1 MQVVLSAIN
10 SKYIHT
16 GLGLRYVGEYAKA
29 QGDEVTLIEETI
41 NTPILAVLEKIMAVP
56 AQVYGFSVHIWNKPF
71 VFKLIRM
78 LRKLRP
84 QAAIVIGGPEVA
96 FDAERIFTELPQA
109 DYIVQGEGEL
119 VFSELLEYLAGGGS
133 VPQHIAY
140 REGEQ
145 VNLNGGI
152 TVIDDMSLLPFPY
165 PDLEKMLA
173 EHKIV
178 YYECTRGCPF
188 NCAYCLSGISRSVR
202 KRPLELVLRD
212 LDRFI
217 AAGVPLVKF
226 VDRTYNLDEKYFLP
240 MMEHLAQADT
250 NATFHFEIKADILS
264 EQVMDFLAT
273 VPKGRFQLE
282 IGIQSTHQPTLKAI
296 NRQDN
301 WEKLAANV
309 KRLLS
314 FGNMHIHVDLIAGLP
329 YEDLPTFA
337 KSFDDVYG
345 LGADMLQ
352 LGFLKVLKGSKMYQN
367 AKEYGIVYTDTAP
380 YEVLYT
386 KWISYADVLTLKAV
400 EEMVELYYNSRQYVQ
415 SLTYLRE
422 FFDTPYAMFAYFADY
437 YEKNGLFAVK
447 HSRMTRYQHFY
458 DAAKLRIMQGQKA
471 SDSADFS
478 GTQAESGCE
487 KTKDMQMEAQLEL
500 FTELLIFD
508 LYERENLKTRPPFA
522 PDLQPYK
529 NVIREMAVVYA
540 MPKTAHFELLS
551 ERTLQ
556 KAGISVDLPER
567 NLKKQMAQSNPKVQ
581 ISETQNQNSFRNRR
595 IWTAFDYEKRSRLD
609 YGAAV
614 YLLAFA
620 DTAGDK
626 KQ

>member
-29 QGDEVTLIEETI
+29 QGHEVTLIEETI

-56 AQVYGFSVHIWNKPF
+56 AQVYGFSVHIWNKPL

-133 VPQHIAY
+133 VPQHIVY

-152 TVIDDMSLLPFPY
+152 TVIEDMSLLPFPY
-165 PDLEKMLA
+165 PDLGKMLA

-240 MMEHLAQADT
+240 MMQHLAQADT

-301 WEKLAANV
+301 WEKLSANV

-352 LGFLKVLKGSKMYQN
+352 LGFLKVLPGTQMRRETEQHDLRYMDEPPYEILATKYMPYEDMLYLKHLDNILDQTANSGGFKYTLRALLRASGMTAFAFYRQLTQWWVKAGFYPQTHN
-367 AKEYGIVYTDTAP
+367 AKGVATI
-380 YEVLYT
+380 
-386 KWISYADVLTLKAV
+386 LKQFIEENYV
-400 EEMVELYYNSRQYVQ
+400 EQQ
-415 SLTYLRE
+415 
-422 FFDTPYAMFAYFADY
+422 
-437 YEKNGLFAVK
+437 
-447 HSRMTRYQHFY
+447 
-458 DAAKLRIMQGQKA
+458 
-471 SDSADFS
+471 
-478 GTQAESGCE
+478 
-487 KTKDMQMEAQLEL
+487 
-500 FTELLIFD
+500 TELLEILRFDVFCEIPQWRPEWLKWQTEEIFEAVSAFWRD
-508 LYERENLKTRPPFA
+508 EEKVRRYIPAYKFSSWRQIHKLYPIELFKADWKTGNAEEIFVML
-522 PDLQPYK
+522 DNSGEQ
-529 NVIREMAVVYA
+529 
-540 MPKTAHFELLS
+540 
-551 ERTLQ
+551 Q
-556 KAGISVDLPER
+556 KLIKLPI
-567 NLKKQMAQSNPKVQ
+567 KV
-581 ISETQNQNSFRNRR
+581 
-595 IWTAFDYEKRSRLD
+595 K
-609 YGAAV
+609 
-614 YLLAFA
+614 
-620 DTAGDK
+620 
-626 KQ
+626 

>member
-16 GLGLRYVGEYAKA
+16 GLGLRYVGEYAKV
-29 QGDEVTLIEETI
+29 QGHEVTLIEETI

-56 AQVYGFSVHIWNKPF
+56 AQVYGFSVHIWNKSF

-96 FDAERIFTELPQA
+96 FDAEKIFAELPQA

-119 VFSELLEYLAGGGS
+119 VFSELLQYLAGGGA
-133 VPQHIAY
+133 VPKHIAY

-301 WEKLAANV
+301 WEKLSANV

-352 LGFLKVLKGSKMYQN
+352 LGFLKVLPGTQMRRETEKHDLRYMDEPPYEILATKYMPYEDMLYLKHLDNILDQTANSGGFKYTVRALLRASGMTAFAFYRKLTQWWVKAGFYPQTHN
-367 AKEYGIVYTDTAP
+367 AKGVAAILKQFIE
-380 YEVLYT
+380 EN
-386 KWISYADVLTLKAV
+386 YAD
-400 EEMVELYYNSRQYVQ
+400 N
-415 SLTYLRE
+415 
-422 FFDTPYAMFAYFADY
+422 
-437 YEKNGLFAVK
+437 
-447 HSRMTRYQHFY
+447 
-458 DAAKLRIMQGQKA
+458 
-471 SDSADFS
+471 
-478 GTQAESGCE
+478 QAELLEILRFDVFCE
-487 KTKDMQMEAQLEL
+487 IVQWRPEWLKWQTEAIFEVVSAFWRDEEKVRRYIPAYKFSSWRQIHKLYPIEL
-500 FTELLIFD
+500 FKANWETGNAEEIFVMLDNSGEQQKLI
-508 LYERENLKTRPPFA
+508 K
-522 PDLQPYK
+522 
-529 NVIREMAVVYA
+529 
-540 MPKTAHFELLS
+540 
-551 ERTLQ
+551 
-556 KAGISVDLPER
+556 LPIEV
-567 NLKKQMAQSNPKVQ
+567 K
-581 ISETQNQNSFRNRR
+581 
-595 IWTAFDYEKRSRLD
+595 
-609 YGAAV
+609 
-614 YLLAFA
+614 
-620 DTAGDK
+620 
-626 KQ
+626 

>member
-16 GLGLRYVGEYAKA
+16 GLGLRYVGEYAKT
-29 QGDEVTLIEETI
+29 QGHEVTLIEETI

-56 AQVYGFSVHIWNKPF
+56 AKVYGFSVHIWNKPF

-96 FDAERIFTELPQA
+96 FDAERIFAELPQA

-119 VFSELLEYLAGGGS
+119 VFSELLQYLAGGGAVS
-133 VPQHIAY
+133 QHIAY

-152 TVIDDMSLLPFPY
+152 TVIEDMSLLPFPY

-188 NCAYCLSGISRSVR
+188 NCAYCLSSISRSVR

-240 MMEHLAQADT
+240 MMQHLAQADT

-264 EQVMDFLAT
+264 ERVMDFLAT

-282 IGIQSTHQPTLKAI
+282 VGIQSTHQPTLKAI

-352 LGFLKVLKGSKMYQN
+352 LGFLKVLPGTQMRRETEQHDLRYMD
-367 AKEYGIVYTDTAP
+367 EPP
-380 YEVLYT
+380 YEILATKYMPYEDMLYLKHLDNILDQT
-386 KWISYADVLTLKAV
+386 ANSGGFKYTLRALLRASGMTAFAFYKQLTQWWVKAGFYPQTHNDKGIAAILKQFIEENYV
-400 EEMVELYYNSRQYVQ
+400 EQQ
-415 SLTYLRE
+415 
-422 FFDTPYAMFAYFADY
+422 
-437 YEKNGLFAVK
+437 
-447 HSRMTRYQHFY
+447 
-458 DAAKLRIMQGQKA
+458 
-471 SDSADFS
+471 
-478 GTQAESGCE
+478 
-487 KTKDMQMEAQLEL
+487 
-500 FTELLIFD
+500 TELLEILRFDVFCEIPQWRPEWLKWQTEAIFEVVSAFWRD
-508 LYERENLKTRPPFA
+508 EEKVRRYIPAYKFSSWRQIHKLYP
-522 PDLQPYK
+522 
-529 NVIREMAVVYA
+529 I
-540 MPKTAHFELLS
+540 ELFKADWETGNAEEIFVMLDNS
-551 ERTLQ
+551 GEQQ
-556 KAGISVDLPER
+556 KLIKLPIEV
-567 NLKKQMAQSNPKVQ
+567 K
-581 ISETQNQNSFRNRR
+581 
-595 IWTAFDYEKRSRLD
+595 
-609 YGAAV
+609 
-614 YLLAFA
+614 
-620 DTAGDK
+620 
-626 KQ
+626 

>member
-29 QGDEVTLIEETI
+29 QGHEVTLIEETI

-56 AQVYGFSVHIWNKPF
+56 AQVYGFSVHIWNKSF

-96 FDAERIFTELPQA
+96 FDAEKIFAELPQA

-152 TVIDDMSLLPFPY
+152 TVIEDMSLLPFPY

-226 VDRTYNLDEKYFLP
+226 VDRTYNLDEKCFLP
-240 MMEHLAQADT
+240 MMQHLAQADT

-264 EQVMDFLAT
+264 EHVMDFLAT

-301 WEKLAANV
+301 WEKLSANI

-352 LGFLKVLKGSKMYQN
+352 LGFLKVLPGTQMRRETEQHDLRYMDEPPYEILATKYMPYEDMLYLKHLDNILDQTANSGGFKYTLRALLRASGMTAFAFYRQLTQWWVKAGFYPQTHN
-367 AKEYGIVYTDTAP
+367 AKGVAAI
-380 YEVLYT
+380 
-386 KWISYADVLTLKAV
+386 LKQFIEENYV
-400 EEMVELYYNSRQYVQ
+400 EQQ
-415 SLTYLRE
+415 
-422 FFDTPYAMFAYFADY
+422 
-437 YEKNGLFAVK
+437 
-447 HSRMTRYQHFY
+447 
-458 DAAKLRIMQGQKA
+458 
-471 SDSADFS
+471 
-478 GTQAESGCE
+478 
-487 KTKDMQMEAQLEL
+487 
-500 FTELLIFD
+500 TELLEILRFD
-508 LYERENLKTRPPFA
+508 VFCEIPQWRPEWLKWQTEA
-522 PDLQPYK
+522 
-529 NVIREMAVVYA
+529 I
-540 MPKTAHFELLS
+540 FELVSAFWRDEEKVRRYIPAYKFSSWRQIHKLYPIELFKADWETGNAEEIFVMLDNS
-551 ERTLQ
+551 GEQQ
-556 KAGISVDLPER
+556 KLIKLPIEV
-567 NLKKQMAQSNPKVQ
+567 K
-581 ISETQNQNSFRNRR
+581 
-595 IWTAFDYEKRSRLD
+595 
-609 YGAAV
+609 
-614 YLLAFA
+614 
-620 DTAGDK
+620 
-626 KQ
+626 

>member
-29 QGDEVTLIEETI
+29 QGHEVTLIEETI

-56 AQVYGFSVHIWNKPF
+56 AQVYGFSVHIWNKLF

-96 FDAERIFTELPQA
+96 FDAERIFAELPQA

-119 VFSELLEYLAGGGS
+119 VFSELLEYLAGGGA

-152 TVIDDMSLLPFPY
+152 TVIEDMSLLPFPY

-240 MMEHLAQADT
+240 MMQHLAQADT

-264 EQVMDFLAT
+264 EGVMDFLAT

-352 LGFLKVLKGSKMYQN
+352 LGFLKVLPGTQMRRKTEQHDLRYMDEPPYEILATKYMPYEDMLYLKHLDNILDQTANSGGFKYTLRSLLRASGMTAFAFYKQLTQWWVKAGFYPQTHN
-367 AKEYGIVYTDTAP
+367 AKGVAAILKQFIE
-380 YEVLYT
+380 EN
-386 KWISYADVLTLKAV
+386 YADK
-400 EEMVELYYNSRQYVQ
+400 
-415 SLTYLRE
+415 
-422 FFDTPYAMFAYFADY
+422 
-437 YEKNGLFAVK
+437 
-447 HSRMTRYQHFY
+447 
-458 DAAKLRIMQGQKA
+458 
-471 SDSADFS
+471 
-478 GTQAESGCE
+478 QAELLEILRFDVFCE
-487 KTKDMQMEAQLEL
+487 IPQWRPEWLKWQTEAIFEAVSAFWRDEEKVRRYIPAYKFSSWRQIHKLYPIEL
-500 FTELLIFD
+500 FKADWETGNTEEIFVMLDNSGEQQKLI
-508 LYERENLKTRPPFA
+508 K
-522 PDLQPYK
+522 
-529 NVIREMAVVYA
+529 
-540 MPKTAHFELLS
+540 
-551 ERTLQ
+551 
-556 KAGISVDLPER
+556 LPIE
-567 NLKKQMAQSNPKVQ
+567 
-581 ISETQNQNSFRNRR
+581 
-595 IWTAFDYEKRSRLD
+595 EK
-609 YGAAV
+609 
-614 YLLAFA
+614 
-620 DTAGDK
+620 
-626 KQ
+626 

>member
-29 QGDEVTLIEETI
+29 QGHEVTLIEETI
-41 NTPILAVLEKIMAVP
+41 NTTILAVLEKIMAVP
-56 AQVYGFSVHIWNKPF
+56 AHVYGFSVHIWNKPF

-96 FDAERIFTELPQA
+96 FDAEKIFAELPQA

-140 REGEQ
+140 REVEQ

-165 PDLEKMLA
+165 PDLEKILA

-202 KRPLELVLRD
+202 KRPLELVLHD

-240 MMEHLAQADT
+240 MMRHLAQADT

-264 EQVMDFLAT
+264 ERVMDFLAT

-352 LGFLKVLKGSKMYQN
+352 LGFLKVLPGTQMRRETEQHDLRYMDEPPYEILATKYMPYEDMLYLKHLDNILDQTANSGGFKYTLRALLRASSMNAFGFYRQLTQWWVKAGFYPQTHN
-367 AKEYGIVYTDTAP
+367 AKGVAAI
-380 YEVLYT
+380 
-386 KWISYADVLTLKAV
+386 LKQFIEENYV
-400 EEMVELYYNSRQYVQ
+400 EQQ
-415 SLTYLRE
+415 
-422 FFDTPYAMFAYFADY
+422 
-437 YEKNGLFAVK
+437 
-447 HSRMTRYQHFY
+447 
-458 DAAKLRIMQGQKA
+458 
-471 SDSADFS
+471 
-478 GTQAESGCE
+478 
-487 KTKDMQMEAQLEL
+487 
-500 FTELLIFD
+500 TELLEILRFDVFCEIPQWRPEWLKWQTEEIFD
-508 LYERENLKTRPPFA
+508 AVSAFWRDEEKVRRYIPAYKFSSWRQIHKLYP
-522 PDLQPYK
+522 
-529 NVIREMAVVYA
+529 I
-540 MPKTAHFELLS
+540 ELFKADWETGNAEEIFVMLDNS
-551 ERTLQ
+551 GEQQ
-556 KAGISVDLPER
+556 KLIKLPIEV
-567 NLKKQMAQSNPKVQ
+567 K
-581 ISETQNQNSFRNRR
+581 
-595 IWTAFDYEKRSRLD
+595 
-609 YGAAV
+609 
-614 YLLAFA
+614 
-620 DTAGDK
+620 
-626 KQ
+626 

>member
-1 MQVVLSAIN
+1 
-10 SKYIHT
+10 
-16 GLGLRYVGEYAKA
+16 
-29 QGDEVTLIEETI
+29 
-41 NTPILAVLEKIMAVP
+41 MAVP

-96 FDAERIFTELPQA
+96 FDAEKIFAELPQA

-119 VFSELLEYLAGGGS
+119 VFGELLEYLAGGGA

-240 MMEHLAQADT
+240 MMQHLAQADT

-264 EQVMDFLAT
+264 EHVMDFLAT

-352 LGFLKVLKGSKMYQN
+352 LGFLKVLPGTQMRRETEQHDLRYMDEPPYEILATKYMPYEDMLYLKHLDNILDQTANSGGFKYTLRALLRASGMNAFGFYRQLTQWWVKAGFYPQTHN
-367 AKEYGIVYTDTAP
+367 AKGVAAI
-380 YEVLYT
+380 
-386 KWISYADVLTLKAV
+386 LKQFIEENYV
-400 EEMVELYYNSRQYVQ
+400 EQQ
-415 SLTYLRE
+415 
-422 FFDTPYAMFAYFADY
+422 
-437 YEKNGLFAVK
+437 
-447 HSRMTRYQHFY
+447 
-458 DAAKLRIMQGQKA
+458 
-471 SDSADFS
+471 
-478 GTQAESGCE
+478 
-487 KTKDMQMEAQLEL
+487 
-500 FTELLIFD
+500 TELLEILRFDVFCEIPQWRPEWLKWQTEEIFD
-508 LYERENLKTRPPFA
+508 AVSAFWRDEEKVRRYIPAYKFSSWRQIHKLYP
-522 PDLQPYK
+522 
-529 NVIREMAVVYA
+529 I
-540 MPKTAHFELLS
+540 ELFKADWETGNAEEIFVMLDNS
-551 ERTLQ
+551 GEQQ
-556 KAGISVDLPER
+556 KLIKLPIEV
-567 NLKKQMAQSNPKVQ
+567 K
-581 ISETQNQNSFRNRR
+581 
-595 IWTAFDYEKRSRLD
+595 
-609 YGAAV
+609 
-614 YLLAFA
+614 
-620 DTAGDK
+620 
-626 KQ
+626 

>member
-29 QGDEVTLIEETI
+29 QGHEVTLIEETI

-56 AQVYGFSVHIWNKPF
+56 AQVYGFSVHIWNKQF

-96 FDAERIFTELPQA
+96 FDAEKIFAELPQA

-165 PDLEKMLA
+165 PDLERMLA

-301 WEKLAANV
+301 WEKLSANV

-337 KSFDDVYG
+337 QSFDDVYG

-352 LGFLKVLKGSKMYQN
+352 LGFLKVLPGTQMRRETEQHDLRYMD
-367 AKEYGIVYTDTAP
+367 EPP
-380 YEVLYT
+380 YEILATKYMPYEDMLYLKHLDNILDQT
-386 KWISYADVLTLKAV
+386 ANSGGFKYTLRALLRASGMTAFAFYRKLTQWWVKAGFYPQTHNVKGVAAILKQFIEENYV
-400 EEMVELYYNSRQYVQ
+400 EQQ
-415 SLTYLRE
+415 
-422 FFDTPYAMFAYFADY
+422 
-437 YEKNGLFAVK
+437 
-447 HSRMTRYQHFY
+447 
-458 DAAKLRIMQGQKA
+458 
-471 SDSADFS
+471 
-478 GTQAESGCE
+478 
-487 KTKDMQMEAQLEL
+487 
-500 FTELLIFD
+500 TELLEILRFDVFCEIPQWRPEWLKWQTEAIFEVVSAFWRD
-508 LYERENLKTRPPFA
+508 EEKVRRYIPAYKFSSWRQIHKLYP
-522 PDLQPYK
+522 
-529 NVIREMAVVYA
+529 I
-540 MPKTAHFELLS
+540 ELFKADWETGNAEEIFVMLDNS
-551 ERTLQ
+551 GEQQ
-556 KAGISVDLPER
+556 KLIKLPIEV
-567 NLKKQMAQSNPKVQ
+567 K
-581 ISETQNQNSFRNRR
+581 
-595 IWTAFDYEKRSRLD
+595 
-609 YGAAV
+609 
-614 YLLAFA
+614 
-620 DTAGDK
+620 
-626 KQ
+626 

>member
-29 QGDEVTLIEETI
+29 QGHEVTLIEETI

-56 AQVYGFSVHIWNKPF
+56 AQVYGFSVHIWNKQF

-84 QAAIVIGGPEVA
+84 EAAIVIGGPEVA
-96 FDAERIFTELPQA
+96 FDAEKIFAELPQA

-240 MMEHLAQADT
+240 MMRHLAQADT

-264 EQVMDFLAT
+264 EHVMDFLAT

-352 LGFLKVLKGSKMYQN
+352 LGFLKVLPGTQMRREAEQHDLRYMDEPPYEILATKYMPYEDMLYLKHLDNILDQTANSGGFKYTLRALLRASGMTAFAFYKQLTQWWVEAGFYPQTHN
-367 AKEYGIVYTDTAP
+367 AKGVAAI
-380 YEVLYT
+380 
-386 KWISYADVLTLKAV
+386 LKQFIEENYV
-400 EEMVELYYNSRQYVQ
+400 EQ
-415 SLTYLRE
+415 
-422 FFDTPYAMFAYFADY
+422 
-437 YEKNGLFAVK
+437 
-447 HSRMTRYQHFY
+447 
-458 DAAKLRIMQGQKA
+458 
-471 SDSADFS
+471 
-478 GTQAESGCE
+478 QAELLEILRFDVFCE
-487 KTKDMQMEAQLEL
+487 IPQWRPEWLKWQTEAIFEAVSAFWRDEEKVRRYIPAYKFSSWRQIHKLYPIEL
-500 FTELLIFD
+500 FKADWETGNAEEIFVMLDNSGKQQKLI
-508 LYERENLKTRPPFA
+508 K
-522 PDLQPYK
+522 
-529 NVIREMAVVYA
+529 
-540 MPKTAHFELLS
+540 
-551 ERTLQ
+551 
-556 KAGISVDLPER
+556 LPIEV
-567 NLKKQMAQSNPKVQ
+567 K
-581 ISETQNQNSFRNRR
+581 
-595 IWTAFDYEKRSRLD
+595 
-609 YGAAV
+609 
-614 YLLAFA
+614 
-620 DTAGDK
+620 
-626 KQ
+626 

>member
-29 QGDEVTLIEETI
+29 QGHEVTLIEETI

-56 AQVYGFSVHIWNKPF
+56 AQVYGFSVHIWNKSF

-96 FDAERIFTELPQA
+96 FDAERIFAELPQA

-119 VFSELLEYLAGGGS
+119 VFSELLQCLVGGGA
-133 VPQHIAY
+133 VPKHIAY

-240 MMEHLAQADT
+240 MMRHLAQVDT

-345 LGADMLQ
+345 FGADMLQ
-352 LGFLKVLKGSKMYQN
+352 LGFLKVLPGTQMRRETEQHDLRYMDEPPYEILATKYMPYEDMLYLKHLDNILDQTANSGGFKYTLRALLRASGMTAFAFYRKLTQWWVKAGFYPQTHN
-367 AKEYGIVYTDTAP
+367 AKGVAAI
-380 YEVLYT
+380 
-386 KWISYADVLTLKAV
+386 LKQFIEENYV
-400 EEMVELYYNSRQYVQ
+400 EQQ
-415 SLTYLRE
+415 
-422 FFDTPYAMFAYFADY
+422 
-437 YEKNGLFAVK
+437 
-447 HSRMTRYQHFY
+447 
-458 DAAKLRIMQGQKA
+458 
-471 SDSADFS
+471 
-478 GTQAESGCE
+478 
-487 KTKDMQMEAQLEL
+487 
-500 FTELLIFD
+500 TELLEILRFD
-508 LYERENLKTRPPFA
+508 VFCEIPQWRPEWLKWQTEA
-522 PDLQPYK
+522 
-529 NVIREMAVVYA
+529 I
-540 MPKTAHFELLS
+540 FELVSAFWRDEEKVRRYIPAYKFSSWRQIHKLYPIELFKADWETGNAEEIFVMLDNS
-551 ERTLQ
+551 GEQQ
-556 KAGISVDLPER
+556 KLIKLPIEV
-567 NLKKQMAQSNPKVQ
+567 K
-581 ISETQNQNSFRNRR
+581 
-595 IWTAFDYEKRSRLD
+595 
-609 YGAAV
+609 
-614 YLLAFA
+614 
-620 DTAGDK
+620 
-626 KQ
+626 

>member
-29 QGDEVTLIEETI
+29 QGHEVTLIEETI

-56 AQVYGFSVHIWNKPF
+56 AQVYGFSVHIWNKQF

-84 QAAIVIGGPEVA
+84 EAAIVIGGPEVA
-96 FDAERIFTELPQA
+96 FDAEKIFAELPQA

-240 MMEHLAQADT
+240 MMRHLAQADT

-264 EQVMDFLAT
+264 EHVMDFLAT

-352 LGFLKVLKGSKMYQN
+352 LGFLKVLPGTQMRREAEQHDLRYMDEPPYEILATKYMPYEDMLYLKHLDNILDQTANSGGFKYTLRALLRASGMTAFAFYKQLTQWWVEAGFYPQTHN
-367 AKEYGIVYTDTAP
+367 AKGVAAI
-380 YEVLYT
+380 
-386 KWISYADVLTLKAV
+386 LKQFIEENYV
-400 EEMVELYYNSRQYVQ
+400 EQ
-415 SLTYLRE
+415 
-422 FFDTPYAMFAYFADY
+422 
-437 YEKNGLFAVK
+437 
-447 HSRMTRYQHFY
+447 
-458 DAAKLRIMQGQKA
+458 
-471 SDSADFS
+471 
-478 GTQAESGCE
+478 QAELLEILRFDVFCE
-487 KTKDMQMEAQLEL
+487 IPQWRPEWLKWQTEEIFEAVSAFWRDEEKVRRYISAYKFSSWRQIHKLYPIEL
-500 FTELLIFD
+500 FKADWETGNAEEIFVMLDNSGKQQKLI
-508 LYERENLKTRPPFA
+508 K
-522 PDLQPYK
+522 
-529 NVIREMAVVYA
+529 
-540 MPKTAHFELLS
+540 
-551 ERTLQ
+551 
-556 KAGISVDLPER
+556 LPIEV
-567 NLKKQMAQSNPKVQ
+567 K
-581 ISETQNQNSFRNRR
+581 
-595 IWTAFDYEKRSRLD
+595 
-609 YGAAV
+609 
-614 YLLAFA
+614 
-620 DTAGDK
+620 
-626 KQ
+626 

>member
-29 QGDEVTLIEETI
+29 QGHEVTLIEETI

-56 AQVYGFSVHIWNKPF
+56 AQVYGFSVHIWNKQF

-301 WEKLAANV
+301 WEKLSANV

-352 LGFLKVLKGSKMYQN
+352 LGFLKVLPGTQMRRETEQHDLRYMDEPPYEILATKYMPYEDMLYLKHLDNILDQTANSGGFKYTLRALLRASGMTAFAFYRKLTQWWVKAGFYPQTHN
-367 AKEYGIVYTDTAP
+367 AKGVAAILKQFIE
-380 YEVLYT
+380 EN
-386 KWISYADVLTLKAV
+386 YA
-400 EEMVELYYNSRQYVQ
+400 
-415 SLTYLRE
+415 
-422 FFDTPYAMFAYFADY
+422 
-437 YEKNGLFAVK
+437 
-447 HSRMTRYQHFY
+447 
-458 DAAKLRIMQGQKA
+458 GQ
-471 SDSADFS
+471 
-478 GTQAESGCE
+478 QAELLEILRFDVFCE
-487 KTKDMQMEAQLEL
+487 IPQWRPEWLKWQTEAIFELVSVFWRDEEKVRRYIPAYKFSSWRQIHKLYPIEL
-500 FTELLIFD
+500 FKADWETGNAEEIFVMLDNSGEQQKLI
-508 LYERENLKTRPPFA
+508 K
-522 PDLQPYK
+522 
-529 NVIREMAVVYA
+529 
-540 MPKTAHFELLS
+540 
-551 ERTLQ
+551 
-556 KAGISVDLPER
+556 LPIEV
-567 NLKKQMAQSNPKVQ
+567 K
-581 ISETQNQNSFRNRR
+581 
-595 IWTAFDYEKRSRLD
+595 
-609 YGAAV
+609 
-614 YLLAFA
+614 
-620 DTAGDK
+620 
-626 KQ
+626 

>member
-29 QGDEVTLIEETI
+29 QGHEVTLIEETI

-56 AQVYGFSVHIWNKPF
+56 AQVYCFSVHIWNKPF

-96 FDAERIFTELPQA
+96 FDAERIFAELPQA

-119 VFSELLEYLAGGGS
+119 VFSELLQYLAGGGA
-133 VPQHIAY
+133 VPKHIAY
-140 REGEQ
+140 HKGEQ

-152 TVIDDMSLLPFPY
+152 TVLEDMSLLRFPY

-240 MMEHLAQADT
+240 MMRHLAQADT

-264 EQVMDFLAT
+264 ERVMDFLAT

-301 WEKLAANV
+301 WEKLSANV

-352 LGFLKVLKGSKMYQN
+352 LGFLKVLPGTQMRRETEQHDLRYMDEPPYEILATKYMPYEDMLYLKHLDNILDQTANSGGFKYTLMALLRASGMTAFAFYRQLTQWWVKAGFYPQTHN
-367 AKEYGIVYTDTAP
+367 AKGVAAI
-380 YEVLYT
+380 
-386 KWISYADVLTLKAV
+386 LKQFIEENYV
-400 EEMVELYYNSRQYVQ
+400 EQQ
-415 SLTYLRE
+415 
-422 FFDTPYAMFAYFADY
+422 
-437 YEKNGLFAVK
+437 
-447 HSRMTRYQHFY
+447 
-458 DAAKLRIMQGQKA
+458 
-471 SDSADFS
+471 
-478 GTQAESGCE
+478 
-487 KTKDMQMEAQLEL
+487 
-500 FTELLIFD
+500 TELLEILRFDVFCEIPQWRPEWLKWQTEEIFEAVSAFWRD
-508 LYERENLKTRPPFA
+508 EEKVRRYIPAYKFSSWRQIHKLYP
-522 PDLQPYK
+522 
-529 NVIREMAVVYA
+529 I
-540 MPKTAHFELLS
+540 ELFKADWETGNEEEIFVMLDNS
-551 ERTLQ
+551 GEQQ
-556 KAGISVDLPER
+556 KLIKLPIEV
-567 NLKKQMAQSNPKVQ
+567 K
-581 ISETQNQNSFRNRR
+581 
-595 IWTAFDYEKRSRLD
+595 
-609 YGAAV
+609 
-614 YLLAFA
+614 
-620 DTAGDK
+620 
-626 KQ
+626 

>member
-16 GLGLRYVGEYAKA
+16 GLGLRYVGEYAKV
-29 QGDEVTLIEETI
+29 QGHEVTLIEETI

-56 AQVYGFSVHIWNKPF
+56 AQVYGFSVHIWNKSF

-96 FDAERIFTELPQA
+96 FDAERIFAELPQA

-119 VFSELLEYLAGGGS
+119 VFSELLQCLVGGGA
-133 VPQHIAY
+133 VPKHIAY

-240 MMEHLAQADT
+240 MMRHLAQVDT

-352 LGFLKVLKGSKMYQN
+352 LGFLKVLPGTQMRRETEQHDLRYMDEPPYEILATKYMPYEDMLYLKHLDNILDQTANSGGFKYTLRALLRASGMTAFAFYRKLTQWWVKAGFYPQTHN
-367 AKEYGIVYTDTAP
+367 AKGVAAI
-380 YEVLYT
+380 
-386 KWISYADVLTLKAV
+386 LKQFIEENYV
-400 EEMVELYYNSRQYVQ
+400 EQQ
-415 SLTYLRE
+415 
-422 FFDTPYAMFAYFADY
+422 
-437 YEKNGLFAVK
+437 
-447 HSRMTRYQHFY
+447 
-458 DAAKLRIMQGQKA
+458 
-471 SDSADFS
+471 
-478 GTQAESGCE
+478 
-487 KTKDMQMEAQLEL
+487 
-500 FTELLIFD
+500 TELLEILRFD
-508 LYERENLKTRPPFA
+508 VFCEIPQWRPEWLKWQTEA
-522 PDLQPYK
+522 
-529 NVIREMAVVYA
+529 I
-540 MPKTAHFELLS
+540 FELVSACWRDEEKVRRYIPAYKFSSWRQIHKLYPIELFKADWETGNAEEIFVMLDNS
-551 ERTLQ
+551 GEQQ
-556 KAGISVDLPER
+556 KLIKLPIEV
-567 NLKKQMAQSNPKVQ
+567 K
-581 ISETQNQNSFRNRR
+581 
-595 IWTAFDYEKRSRLD
+595 
-609 YGAAV
+609 
-614 YLLAFA
+614 
-620 DTAGDK
+620 
-626 KQ
+626 

>member
-16 GLGLRYVGEYAKA
+16 GLGLRYVGEYAKV
-29 QGDEVTLIEETI
+29 QGHEVTLIEETI

-56 AQVYGFSVHIWNKPF
+56 AQVYGFSVHIWNKSF

-96 FDAERIFTELPQA
+96 FDAEKIFAELPQA

-119 VFSELLEYLAGGGS
+119 VFSELLQYLAGGGA
-133 VPQHIAY
+133 VPKHIAY

-301 WEKLAANV
+301 WEKLSANV

-352 LGFLKVLKGSKMYQN
+352 LGFLKVLPGTQMRRETEKHDLRYMDEPPYEILATKYMPYEDMLYLKHLDNILDQTANSGGFKYTVRALLRASGMTAFAFYRKLTQWWVKAGFYPQTHN
-367 AKEYGIVYTDTAP
+367 AKGVAAILKQFIE
-380 YEVLYT
+380 EN
-386 KWISYADVLTLKAV
+386 YAD
-400 EEMVELYYNSRQYVQ
+400 N
-415 SLTYLRE
+415 
-422 FFDTPYAMFAYFADY
+422 
-437 YEKNGLFAVK
+437 
-447 HSRMTRYQHFY
+447 
-458 DAAKLRIMQGQKA
+458 
-471 SDSADFS
+471 
-478 GTQAESGCE
+478 QAELLEILRFDVFCE
-487 KTKDMQMEAQLEL
+487 IVQWRPEWLKWQTEAIFEVVSAFWRDEEKVRRYIPAYKFSSWRQIHKLYPIEL
-500 FTELLIFD
+500 FKANWETGNAEEIFVMLANSGEQQKLI
-508 LYERENLKTRPPFA
+508 K
-522 PDLQPYK
+522 
-529 NVIREMAVVYA
+529 
-540 MPKTAHFELLS
+540 
-551 ERTLQ
+551 
-556 KAGISVDLPER
+556 LPIEV
-567 NLKKQMAQSNPKVQ
+567 K
-581 ISETQNQNSFRNRR
+581 
-595 IWTAFDYEKRSRLD
+595 
-609 YGAAV
+609 
-614 YLLAFA
+614 
-620 DTAGDK
+620 
-626 KQ
+626 

>member
-16 GLGLRYVGEYAKA
+16 GLGLRYVGEYAKV
-29 QGDEVTLIEETI
+29 QGHEVTLIEETI

-56 AQVYGFSVHIWNKPF
+56 AQVYGFSVHIWNKSF

-96 FDAERIFTELPQA
+96 FDAEKIFAELPQA

-119 VFSELLEYLAGGGS
+119 VFSELLQCLVGGGA
-133 VPQHIAY
+133 VPKHIAY

-240 MMEHLAQADT
+240 MMRHLAQADT

-301 WEKLAANV
+301 WEKLSANV

-352 LGFLKVLKGSKMYQN
+352 LGFLKVLPGTQMRRETEQHDLRYMEEPPYEILATKYMPYEDMLYLKHLDNILDQTANSGGFKYTLRALLRASGMTPFAFYRQLTQWWVKAGFYPQTHN
-367 AKEYGIVYTDTAP
+367 AKGVAAI
-380 YEVLYT
+380 
-386 KWISYADVLTLKAV
+386 LKQFIEENYV
-400 EEMVELYYNSRQYVQ
+400 EEQ
-415 SLTYLRE
+415 
-422 FFDTPYAMFAYFADY
+422 
-437 YEKNGLFAVK
+437 
-447 HSRMTRYQHFY
+447 
-458 DAAKLRIMQGQKA
+458 
-471 SDSADFS
+471 
-478 GTQAESGCE
+478 
-487 KTKDMQMEAQLEL
+487 
-500 FTELLIFD
+500 TELLEILRFD
-508 LYERENLKTRPPFA
+508 VFCEIPQWRPEWLKWQTEA
-522 PDLQPYK
+522 
-529 NVIREMAVVYA
+529 I
-540 MPKTAHFELLS
+540 FELVSAFWRDEEKVRRYIPAYKFSSWRQIHKLYPIELFKADWENGNAEEIFVMLDNS
-551 ERTLQ
+551 GEQQ
-556 KAGISVDLPER
+556 KLIKLPIEV
-567 NLKKQMAQSNPKVQ
+567 K
-581 ISETQNQNSFRNRR
+581 
-595 IWTAFDYEKRSRLD
+595 
-609 YGAAV
+609 
-614 YLLAFA
+614 
-620 DTAGDK
+620 
-626 KQ
+626 

>member
-29 QGDEVTLIEETI
+29 QGHEVTLIEETI

-56 AQVYGFSVHIWNKPF
+56 AQVYGFSVHIWNKQF

-84 QAAIVIGGPEVA
+84 EAAIVIGGPEVA

-119 VFSELLEYLAGGGS
+119 VFSELLEYLAGGGA

-165 PDLEKMLA
+165 PDLERMLA

-264 EQVMDFLAT
+264 EHVMDFLAT

-301 WEKLAANV
+301 WEKLAENV

-352 LGFLKVLKGSKMYQN
+352 LGFLKVLPGTQMRRETEQHDLRYMDEPPYEILATKYMPYEDMLYLKHLDNILDQTANSGGFKYTLRALLRASGMTAFAFYRKLTQWWVEAGFYPQTHN
-367 AKEYGIVYTDTAP
+367 AKGVAAI
-380 YEVLYT
+380 
-386 KWISYADVLTLKAV
+386 LKQFIEENYV
-400 EEMVELYYNSRQYVQ
+400 EQQ
-415 SLTYLRE
+415 
-422 FFDTPYAMFAYFADY
+422 
-437 YEKNGLFAVK
+437 
-447 HSRMTRYQHFY
+447 
-458 DAAKLRIMQGQKA
+458 
-471 SDSADFS
+471 
-478 GTQAESGCE
+478 
-487 KTKDMQMEAQLEL
+487 
-500 FTELLIFD
+500 TELLEILRFD
-508 LYERENLKTRPPFA
+508 VFCEIPQWRPEWLKWQTEA
-522 PDLQPYK
+522 
-529 NVIREMAVVYA
+529 I
-540 MPKTAHFELLS
+540 FELVSAFWRDEEKVRRYIPAYKFSSWRQIHKLYPIELFKADWETGNAEEIFVMLDNS
-551 ERTLQ
+551 GEQQ
-556 KAGISVDLPER
+556 KLIKLPIEV
-567 NLKKQMAQSNPKVQ
+567 K
-581 ISETQNQNSFRNRR
+581 
-595 IWTAFDYEKRSRLD
+595 
-609 YGAAV
+609 
-614 YLLAFA
+614 
-620 DTAGDK
+620 
-626 KQ
+626 

>member
-16 GLGLRYVGEYAKA
+16 GPGLRYVGEYAKV
-29 QGDEVTLIEETI
+29 QGHEVTLIEETI

-56 AQVYGFSVHIWNKPF
+56 AQVYGFSVHIWNKSF

-96 FDAERIFTELPQA
+96 FDAEKIFAELPQA

-119 VFSELLEYLAGGGS
+119 VFSELLQYLAGGGA
-133 VPQHIAY
+133 VPKHIAY

-301 WEKLAANV
+301 WEKLSANV
-309 KRLLS
+309 KCLLS

-352 LGFLKVLKGSKMYQN
+352 LGFLKVLPGTQMRRETEKHDLRYMDEPPYEILATKYMPYEDMLYLKHLDNILDQTANSGGFKYTLRALLRASGMTAFAFYRKLTQWWVKAGFYPQTHN
-367 AKEYGIVYTDTAP
+367 AKGVAAILKQFIE
-380 YEVLYT
+380 EN
-386 KWISYADVLTLKAV
+386 YA
-400 EEMVELYYNSRQYVQ
+400 
-415 SLTYLRE
+415 
-422 FFDTPYAMFAYFADY
+422 
-437 YEKNGLFAVK
+437 
-447 HSRMTRYQHFY
+447 
-458 DAAKLRIMQGQKA
+458 GQ
-471 SDSADFS
+471 
-478 GTQAESGCE
+478 QAELLEILRFDVFCE
-487 KTKDMQMEAQLEL
+487 IPQWRPEWLKWQTEAIFEVVSAFWRDEEKVRRYIPAYKFSSWRQIHKLYPIEL
-500 FTELLIFD
+500 FKANWETGNAEEIFVMLDNSGEQQKLI
-508 LYERENLKTRPPFA
+508 K
-522 PDLQPYK
+522 
-529 NVIREMAVVYA
+529 
-540 MPKTAHFELLS
+540 
-551 ERTLQ
+551 
-556 KAGISVDLPER
+556 LPIEV
-567 NLKKQMAQSNPKVQ
+567 K
-581 ISETQNQNSFRNRR
+581 
-595 IWTAFDYEKRSRLD
+595 
-609 YGAAV
+609 
-614 YLLAFA
+614 
-620 DTAGDK
+620 
-626 KQ
+626 

>member
-29 QGDEVTLIEETI
+29 QGHEVTLIEETI

-56 AQVYGFSVHIWNKPF
+56 AQVYGFSVHIWNKQF

-96 FDAERIFTELPQA
+96 FDAEKIFAELPQA

-165 PDLEKMLA
+165 PDLERILA

-301 WEKLAANV
+301 WEKLSANV

-314 FGNMHIHVDLIAGLP
+314 FGNIHIHVDLIAGLP

-337 KSFDDVYG
+337 QSFDDVYG

-352 LGFLKVLKGSKMYQN
+352 LGFLKVLPGTQMRRETEQHDLRYMDEPPYEILATKYMPYEDMLYLKHLDNILDQTANSGGFKYTLRALLRASGMTAFAFYRQLTQWWVKAGFYPQTHN
-367 AKEYGIVYTDTAP
+367 AKGVAAI
-380 YEVLYT
+380 
-386 KWISYADVLTLKAV
+386 LKQFIEENYV
-400 EEMVELYYNSRQYVQ
+400 EQQ
-415 SLTYLRE
+415 
-422 FFDTPYAMFAYFADY
+422 
-437 YEKNGLFAVK
+437 
-447 HSRMTRYQHFY
+447 
-458 DAAKLRIMQGQKA
+458 
-471 SDSADFS
+471 
-478 GTQAESGCE
+478 
-487 KTKDMQMEAQLEL
+487 
-500 FTELLIFD
+500 TELLEILRFDVFCEIPQWRPEWLKWQTEAIFEVVSAFWRD
-508 LYERENLKTRPPFA
+508 EEKVRRYIPAYKFSSWRQIHKLYP
-522 PDLQPYK
+522 
-529 NVIREMAVVYA
+529 I
-540 MPKTAHFELLS
+540 ELFKADWETGNAEEIFVMLDNS
-551 ERTLQ
+551 GEQQ
-556 KAGISVDLPER
+556 KLIKLPIEV
-567 NLKKQMAQSNPKVQ
+567 K
-581 ISETQNQNSFRNRR
+581 
-595 IWTAFDYEKRSRLD
+595 
-609 YGAAV
+609 
-614 YLLAFA
+614 
-620 DTAGDK
+620 
-626 KQ
+626 

>member
-29 QGDEVTLIEETI
+29 QGHEVTLIEETI

-71 VFKLIRM
+71 AFKLIRM

-96 FDAERIFTELPQA
+96 FDAERIFAELPQA

-152 TVIDDMSLLPFPY
+152 TIIDDMSLLPFPY

-240 MMEHLAQADT
+240 MMQHLAQADT

-352 LGFLKVLKGSKMYQN
+352 LGFLKVLPGTQMRRETEQHDLRYMDEPPYEILATKYMPYEDMLYLKHLDNILDQTANSGGFKYTLRALLRASGMTAFAFYRQLTQWWVKAGFYPQTHN
-367 AKEYGIVYTDTAP
+367 AKGVAAI
-380 YEVLYT
+380 
-386 KWISYADVLTLKAV
+386 LKQFIEENYV
-400 EEMVELYYNSRQYVQ
+400 EQQ
-415 SLTYLRE
+415 
-422 FFDTPYAMFAYFADY
+422 
-437 YEKNGLFAVK
+437 
-447 HSRMTRYQHFY
+447 
-458 DAAKLRIMQGQKA
+458 
-471 SDSADFS
+471 
-478 GTQAESGCE
+478 
-487 KTKDMQMEAQLEL
+487 
-500 FTELLIFD
+500 TELLEILRFD
-508 LYERENLKTRPPFA
+508 VFCEIPQWRPEWLKWQTDA
-522 PDLQPYK
+522 
-529 NVIREMAVVYA
+529 I
-540 MPKTAHFELLS
+540 FELVSAFWRDEEKVRRYISAYKFSSWRQIHKLYPIELFKADWETGNAEEIFVMLDNSS
-551 ERTLQ
+551 EQQ
-556 KAGISVDLPER
+556 KLIKLPIEV
-567 NLKKQMAQSNPKVQ
+567 K
-581 ISETQNQNSFRNRR
+581 
-595 IWTAFDYEKRSRLD
+595 
-609 YGAAV
+609 
-614 YLLAFA
+614 
-620 DTAGDK
+620 
-626 KQ
+626 